1 MKFPFFK
8 SLVLVGALVV
18 AWNCSDSPNFV
29 NSLGDQAFE
38 QVKTLNIGGQSVY
51 INDNNEVKDAN
62 GNIIGT
68 YDPQTLT
75 IIGTQGETILENVKK
90 DELQTTQIGTD
101 TQAGG
106 QESGSGDSFQGGT
119 GSQESTYGGQGG
131 IYGGQQ
137 TGGQGTQQTGG
148 QSGQQTGGQ
157 GGQQTGGQGG
167 QQTGGQGGQQTGGQG
182 GQQTGGNTDNP
193 PASGDGKCYDKL
205 HNQYV
210 DPYAQGLRGPND
222 ENYSFDDNCSMV
234 CWWSKDN
241 NQCSEVKKALA
252 GGGGQQTGGQSS
264 SSKYVASSSSS
275 VSGGGQQTSGC
286 PNIVITGGG
295 GSGWATRYWDGCK
308 PSCSWTGNAGG
319 KLARQCTSESKGK
332 QTSSNWD
339 AGSVCDG
346 GGNMMACTSQIP
358 FTVNGCSEMAFAFAA
373 VPASNGGQC
382 GKCFQLTFTGEG
394 NWETTANHKD
404 LEGKRLIIMVTNVG
418 HDVQQG
424 QFDIMIPGGGPG
436 AFNAT
441 SRYGWGAQGE
451 QYGGLLSNCESE
463 SGWDGDFASKRKT
476 CLENKCKNAFGGD
489 SEAIQGCLFL
499 ATWMN
504 AAGNPKHNYVEV
516 DCPQVLKDR
525 Y

>member
-1 MKFPFFK
+1 MKFPLFR
-8 SLVLVGALVV
+8 SLVLAGALVV
-18 AWNCSDSPNFV
+18 AWNCSDTPMINV
-29 NSLGDQAFE
+29 NDNPEAYETVKSLDMGGG
-38 QVKTLNIGGQSVY
+38 NIIY
-51 INDNNEVKDAN
+51 IRDNNEVIDIN

-68 YDPQTLT
+68 YDPTTLE
-75 IIGTQGETILENVKK
+75 IKNTQGEVIIGEINK
-90 DELQTTQIGTD
+90 DDLPD
-101 TQAGG
+101 TPIEINS
-106 QESGSGDSFQGGT
+106 ESGSSTSEQPVQPGYSSGNQPTSSNGQPIQPVT
-119 GSQESTYGGQGG
+119 SSNSQPVQPTSSASQPV
-131 IYGGQQ
+131 Q
-137 TGGQGTQQTGG
+137 
-148 QSGQQTGGQ
+148 
-157 GGQQTGGQGG
+157 
-167 QQTGGQGGQQTGGQG
+167 
-182 GQQTGGNTDNP
+182 P
-193 PASGDGKCYDKL
+193 PAEEGKCYDKASNKNVPYYENL
-205 HNQYV
+205 KGGNEEQYAYNEKCEFQCYY
-210 DPYAQGLRGPND
+210 DPAG
-222 ENYSFDDNCSMV
+222 
-234 CWWSKDN
+234 KDCADVKNGN
-241 NQCSEVKKALA
+241 NQP
-252 GGGGQQTGGQSS
+252 GPQQKSS
-264 SSKYVASSSSS
+264 SSQQQPQPKSSSSQQPWQPTYS
-275 VSGGGQQTSGC
+275 SSSNGGTSTGC
-286 PNIVITGGG
+286 PKIVTKGGG

-394 NWETTANHKD
+394 NWETTANHQA
-404 LEGKRLIIMVTNVG
+404 LRGKKLIIMVTNVG

-441 SRYGWGAQGE
+441 SKYGWSGQGE

-504 AAGNPKHNYVEV
+504 AAGNPKHNYEEVE
-516 DCPQVLKDR
+516 CPAVLSDK

>member
-8 SLVLVGALVV
+8 SLILAGALVV
-18 AWNCSDSPNFV
+18 AWNCSDSGVV
-29 NSLGDQAFE
+29 NSIDGQAFE

-75 IIGTQGETILENVKK
+75 IIGTQGETILENVEK

-106 QESGSGDSFQGGT
+106 QGSGSGDSFQGGT

-148 QSGQQTGGQ
+148 QSDQQTGGQGGQQTGGQ

-210 DPYAQGLRGPND
+210 EPYVQGLRGPND

-234 CWWSKDN
+234 CWWSQDK

-264 SSKYVASSSSS
+264 SSKYVASSSSI
-275 VSGGGQQTSGC
+275 VSGGGQQQGSTPNFKIKQNGRSG
-286 PNIVITGGG
+286 NGW
-295 GSGWATRYWDGCK
+295 GSRYWDCCM
-308 PSCSWTGNAGG
+308 PHCAWSGNTKNPTKTCNSQMQEIGESGG
-319 KLARQCTSESKGK
+319 SACNS
-332 QTSSNWD
+332 
-339 AGSVCDG
+339 GSGGVCDFQ
-346 GGNMMACTSQIP
+346 AP
-358 FTVNGCSEMAFAFAA
+358 WAASENLAYAFAA
-373 VPASNGGQC
+373 VPAGLGGEC
-382 GKCFQLTFTGEG
+382 GKCFLLTFDGGSHGNSARTG
-394 NWETTANHKD
+394 ALK
-404 LEGKRLIIMVTNVG
+404 GKQMVIMVSNIGGDVG
-418 HDVQQG
+418 SN
-424 QFDIMIPGGGPG
+424 QFDIMIPGGGVGQFNGCGVQLGIGSTG
-436 AFNAT
+436 A
-441 SRYGWGAQGE
+441 
-451 QYGGLLSNCESE
+451 QYGGFISDCSSNNDPVSCV
-463 SGWDGDFASKRKT
+463 K
-476 CLENKCKNAFGGD
+476 NKCSIFSKYPKLQA
-489 SEAIQGCLFL
+489 GCEFS
-499 ATWMN
+499 ATWYN
-504 AAGNPKHNYVEV
+504 AADNPTFRFEELES
-516 DCPQVLKDR
+516 CPNDISSKW
-525 Y
+525 